1 MSSTCTNCGAIISSG
16 SIVCAACGAP
26 QRQTPMS
33 GPTSSGGFCGS
44 CGTRLASKYSPCP
57 NCGHVKTMYNPR
69 PDSGNPNPYPGNPNP
84 LPPPQ
89 QQGGLYKNSTTALLL
104 SLILGFLGI
113 CGIGQFYLGKVGRGA
128 VILVVGIILA
138 VVVFGTSFWGALAFL
153 PFWIWQAYDTHQL
166 CKVYNN
172 FVSQNGRAPW

>member
-1 MSSTCTNCGAIISSG
+1 MGCPNCGVAVSPG
-16 SIVCAACGAP
+16 STTCPSCGTP
-26 QRQTPMS
+26 QNVSPSPGKIHTPN
-33 GPTSSGGFCGS
+33 PRGFCGS
-44 CGTRLASKYSPCP
+44 CGTPLIAKYSPCP
-57 NCGHVKTMYNPR
+57 NCGHVKTTYNPQ
-69 PDSGNPNPYPGNPNP
+69 PNPGYPNP
-84 LPPPQ
+84 PQHPQ
-89 QQGGLYKNSTTALLL
+89 QQGGLYKSSTTALLL

-113 CGIGQFYLGKVGRGA
+113 CGIGQFYLGKVARGA

-138 VVVFGTSFWGALAFL
+138 VLVLGTSFWGALAFL

>member
-1 MSSTCTNCGAIISSG
+1 MGSTCTNCGAIISSG
-16 SIVCAACGAP
+16 STVCASCGAP
-26 QRQTPMS
+26 QRQ
-33 GPTSSGGFCGS
+33 TSSGGFCGS
-44 CGTRLASKYSPCP
+44 CGTQLASKYSSCP
-57 NCGHVKTMYNPR
+57 NCGHVKTMYNPK

-89 QQGGLYKNSTTALLL
+89 QQGGLYKNPTTALIL

-128 VILVVGIILA
+128 AILVVGFILA
-138 VVVFGTSFWGALAFL
+138 VVVFGTSFWGAIAFL
-153 PFWIWQAYDTHQL
+153 PFWVWQAYDTHQL